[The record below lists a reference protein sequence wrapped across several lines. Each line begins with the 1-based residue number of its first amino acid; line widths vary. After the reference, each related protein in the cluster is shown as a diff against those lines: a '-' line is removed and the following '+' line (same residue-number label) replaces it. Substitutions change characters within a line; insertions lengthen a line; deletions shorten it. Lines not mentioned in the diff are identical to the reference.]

1 VARTGGTFIV
11 KAVANKEVVARLER
25 EEKARGEE
33 EANVVVTATRWYNL
47 MVVETEDIRMDFSR
61 MVPTKTRKRRRR
73 RRREDDESQPPQDE
87 RRHHPTPTGTSNK
100 ISSFLGRRRR

>member
-1 VARTGGTFIV
+1 MGGTFIV

-47 MVVETEDIRMDFSR
+47 MVVETEDIRMDLSLVR
-61 MVPTKTRKRRRR
+61 QYGAHKDTEASTTTTTR
-73 RRREDDESQPPQDE
+73 
-87 RRHHPTPTGTSNK
+87 
-100 ISSFLGRRRR
+100 GR